1 MRNFRR
7 PLSDG
12 GGLSLVSE
20 SHSLRGVAHAQSSR
34 GFSFLILQG
43 TMVFSFLFYFLLLP
57 LHLSTLSPHA
67 LFVSV
72 PKGPSPRNFN

>member
-1 MRNFRR
+1 MRNLRK

-20 SHSLRGVAHAQSSR
+20 SRTLRGEAHTQSSR
-34 GFSFLILQG
+34 GFSFLILHG

-57 LHLSTLSPHA
+57 LHLSLSPHA
-67 LFVSV
+67 LFVNV
-72 PKGPSPRNFN
+72 PKGPSSRNFN